1 MTDSFY
7 TTSTSHAQSLE
18 LDTRPVSVLAFGSQ
32 LLSGGVGLNAALPAY
47 IQAAI
52 RVAGVPTLLLS
63 NLPHYPS
70 VQTLD
75 IPAEWIRTALT
86 DLEATGVLDELRVV
100 AVGYLADP
108 AQAYAIAEW
117 FKSLPSERRPF
128 LVLDPTFGD
137 GDVGFY
143 TNPAV
148 VPAIREA
155 LVPLADI
162 MTPNSFE
169 LRHLTGVEL
178 ETSKEVAR
186 SKVTRVGNYAADT
199 ANLVECARTL
209 MTERTRAVILT
220 GVSQNDDGAAKIG
233 NIVVTGTSATPFFLD
248 EVETQSKGLG
258 DTFAAALVSSLVHSG
273 DLDGSLQGEEDTLSD
288 ASLNGAV
295 QAAAVHVQQ
304 AILAR

>member
-7 TTSTSHAQSLE
+7 TMSTSRAQSLE

-32 LLSGGVGLNAALPAY
+32 LLSGGVGLNAALPVY
-47 IQAAI
+47 TQADI

-75 IPAEWIRTALT
+75 IPAEWMRKALT
-86 DLEATGVLDELRVV
+86 DLEATGALNTVRAV

-108 AQAYAIAEW
+108 AQAYAIADW
-117 FKSLPSERRPF
+117 FESLPSKRRPF
-128 LVLDPTFGD
+128 FVLDPTFGD

-169 LRHLTGVEL
+169 LCHLTGVEP
-178 ETSKEVAR
+178 EIEER
-186 SKVTRVGNYAADT
+186 AADSEEPEKVLG
-199 ANLVECARTL
+199 ALVERARTL
-209 MTERTRAVILT
+209 MTEHTRAVILT

-233 NIVVTGTSATPFFLD
+233 NIVVTKADAMSFFFD
-248 EVETQSKGLG
+248 EVATQSKGLG
-258 DTFAAALVSSLVHSG
+258 DTFTTALVSRLLGSG
-273 DLDGSLQGEEDTLSD
+273 LDGSLRGGDALSD
-288 ASLNGAV
+288 ATLSGAV
-295 QAAAVHVQQ
+295 QAASVHVQH

>member
-7 TTSTSHAQSLE
+7 TTSTSHAQALE

-32 LLSGGVGLNAALPAY
+32 LLSGGVGLNAALPVYA
-47 IQAAI
+47 QAGI

-70 VQTLD
+70 VHTLD
-75 IPAEWIRTALT
+75 IPAAWIRQALT
-86 DLEATGVLDELRVV
+86 DLEATGALDTVKVV

-108 AQAYAIAEW
+108 AQAYAIASW
-117 FKSLPSERRPF
+117 FETLPSERRPVV
-128 LVLDPTFGD
+128 VLDPTFGD

-169 LRHLTGVEL
+169 LRHLTG
-178 ETSKEVAR
+178 
-186 SKVTRVGNYAADT
+186 AADSQRPET
-199 ANLVECARTL
+199 NLARLVERARTL
-209 MTERTRAVILT
+209 MTDRTRAVILT
-220 GVSQNDDGAAKIG
+220 GISKNDDGASKIG
-233 NIVVTGTSATPFFLD
+233 NVVVTVRDAEAFFLD
-248 EVETQSKGLG
+248 EVATQSKGLG
-258 DTFAAALVSSLVHSG
+258 DAFAAALVSGLVRGG
-273 DLDGSLQGEEDTLSD
+273 DPED
-288 ASLNGAV
+288 AVLNTAQLATAV
-295 QAAAVHVQQ
+295 QEAATHVRD
-304 AILAR
+304 ALLSR

>member
-1 MTDSFY
+1 MPDNFY

-32 LLSGGVGLNAALPAY
+32 LLSGGVGLNAALPVY
-47 IQAAI
+47 TQADI

-70 VQTLD
+70 VQTLG
-75 IPAEWIRTALT
+75 IPAEWMRKALA
-86 DLEATGVLDELRVV
+86 DLEATGALDTLRAV

-108 AQAYAIAEW
+108 AQAHAIADW
-117 FKSLPSERRPF
+117 FESLPSKRRPF
-128 LVLDPTFGD
+128 FVLDPTFGD
-137 GDVGFY
+137 SDVGFY

-169 LRHLTGVEL
+169 LHHLTGKKPEKTLGDFV
-178 ETSKEVAR
+178 KR
-186 SKVTRVGNYAADT
+186 
-199 ANLVECARTL
+199 ARTV
-209 MTERTRAVILT
+209 MTDRTRAVILT
-220 GVSQNDDGAAKIG
+220 GVSQNDDGAAKVG
-233 NIVVTGTSATPFFLD
+233 NVVVTATGATPFFLD
-248 EVETQSKGLG
+248 EVATQSKGLG
-258 DTFAAALVSSLVHSG
+258 DTFAAALVSGLLRSG
-273 DLDGSLQGEEDTLSD
+273 DLDDPPQGGNTLSD
-288 ASLNGAV
+288 ATLNGAV
-295 QAAAVHVQQ
+295 QEAAVYVQQ